1 MEKDMGRVMVCLYTT
16 QWNTGW
22 ASKRILWLLKLETV
36 ILSEIRKAQGDKHC
50 VRLDGVERIRA
61 ENGGSEEQN
70 RGCGGE
76 EVRAKTKAL
85 TKLEGQI
92 RGSAVHHGDCT

>member
-1 MEKDMGRVMVCLYTT
+1 MGRVMVCLYTT

-50 VRLDGVERIRA
+50 VRLDGVELIRA
-61 ENGGSEEQN
+61 ENGVARSKTEAAG
-70 RGCGGE
+70 
-76 EVRAKTKAL
+76 VRRCEPRQKP
-85 TKLEGQI
+85 
-92 RGSAVHHGDCT
+92 